1 MKTIVT
7 FFVIFLI
14 QVSVCFAQTRTSVN
28 IPFQYCCSNLKIRID
43 DKTEAH
49 IEGYS
54 QNDITGIIVSIDFTD
69 KSNRQNNVFYLT
81 TGAPYPKGTQ
91 LKTEQTGRSESY
103 IKLMPLNI
111 DRYWQGN
118 KLTIFVTIMYDRTTI
133 RNNSFTFG
141 RADSRNKEAI
151 KTLDSICPK
160 TPVPP
165 VVKYV
170 KPKERL
176 IIARTALGVYP
187 NQDSY
192 ELLKAFNPDL
202 FRTDT
207 VKTTETV
214 RMPPFPAVTFAQRS
228 SARKQ
233 YKESRKPDAAIS
245 EQYNQSAAMLSQG
258 ISSFREKKFPGK
270 NASTQILENKLA
282 EINYYCSN
290 IKPYSRKIGR
300 KTMHFLNQQTEA
312 LNAILQKSVNK
323 SRINDDEIRDCN
335 LLMDNIYMNV
345 KKIAVRYHVKPYI
358 SSYATGYLA
367 PQSSDNTLYAST
379 EEIVPLTVTETAAYI
394 PLPYTEG
401 FDVCTRLTWWERI
414 FRPRTERKFFVYVFK
429 CPDASCYECS
439 DVKGCFNG
447 CEGQYTIIATCIGAA
462 PEHFNGM
469 ASVAYNTLTD
479 AKWTFNICTGNTT
492 SSSIQSED
500 IYTSSATCETSKKQ
514 LQLWL
519 KLKP

>member
-1 MKTIVT
+1 MKAIV
-7 FFVIFLI
+7 VIIVIILF
-14 QVSVCFAQTRTSVN
+14 QVSDCFAQTRTSVN
-28 IPFQYCCSNLKIRID
+28 IPFQYCCSTLKIRID

-49 IEGYS
+49 IEGYN
-54 QNDITGIIVSIDFTD
+54 QNDISRIIVSIDFTD
-69 KSNRQNNVFYLT
+69 KSNRQNNTFYLT
-81 TGAPYPKGTQ
+81 ADAPYPKGNQ
-91 LKTEQTGRSESY
+91 LKTEQTGRSESN

-111 DRYWQGN
+111 NRYWQGN
-118 KLTIFVTIMYDRTTI
+118 KLTIFVTVVYDRNTI

-141 RADSRNKEAI
+141 RADSRNKESI
-151 KTLDSICPK
+151 KTLDSICQK

-165 VVKYV
+165 VVKFV

-176 IIARTALGVYP
+176 NIARTTLGIYP
-187 NQDSY
+187 NEDSR
-192 ELLKAFNPDL
+192 LLLEAFNPEML
-202 FRTDT
+202 KKDT
-207 VKTTETV
+207 VKTTETII
-214 RMPPFPAVTFAQRS
+214 MPPFPAVTVAQRN

-233 YKESRKPDAAIS
+233 FKESRKPDAAIS
-245 EQYNQSAAMLSQG
+245 EQYNQSAVMLSQG
-258 ISSFREKKFPGK
+258 ISSFRGKKFPGK

-282 EINYYCSN
+282 EINYYCTN
-290 IKPYSRKIGR
+290 IKPFSRKIGR
-300 KTMHFLNQQTEA
+300 KTMHFLNQQTDA
-312 LNAILQKSVNK
+312 LNAILQKSVRR
-323 SRINDDEIRDCN
+323 SGINDDEIRDCN

-358 SSYATGYLA
+358 SYYETGYLD
-367 PQSSDNTLYAST
+367 SYSTDNTLYAST
-379 EEIVPLTVTETAAYI
+379 ESAVTLSGSKTAAYI
-394 PLPYTEG
+394 PLPYTDG
-401 FDVCTRLTWWERI
+401 FDACTKLTWWERI

-429 CPDASCYECS
+429 CPDAACYECS

-479 AKWTFNICTGNTT
+479 AKWTFNICTGSTT